1 MIGRYAGAIAGLVL
15 LGCGGLPGNS
25 PETYFEFGGRVF
37 DRFERVQGGEKVT
50 DKQDGVV
57 YRLKNHFGW
66 DLKGADGI
74 YGPEY
79 MNKKGVH
86 AENLLKQQRPTVLLK
101 RRLMRGGEGLP
112 RYGNLMPEEHVGAAA
127 NFINAMRDGLI
138 PRSDD
143 IWTLSKGTPNN
154 YKLVPGANAAQ
165 GHKNFAARC
174 AGCHGAD
181 GTKRALDGKYSLGA
195 FNRAK
200 GYEAW
205 FKILAGHPGSW
216 MKGQGP
222 PKLTRHQAA
231 AFIRDTMA
239 ALCDRTRY
247 PAKGGVDVPDGDPR
261 CGAYLK

>member
-1 MIGRYAGAIAGLVL
+1 MNSKNIAAIGLL
-15 LGCGGLPGNS
+15 MLGCGGLAGNTA
-25 PETYFEFGGRVF
+25 ETYFEFGGRVY
-37 DRFERVQGGEKVT
+37 DRFERVEGGEPVAAK
-50 DKQDGVV
+50 KEGMV

-79 MNKKGVH
+79 MNKKGVRR
-86 AENLLKQQRPTVLLK
+86 ENLLQQQRPTPLLK
-101 RRLMRGGEGLP
+101 EWLQKGQDGLP
-112 RYGNLMPEEHVGAAA
+112 RYGELMPEEHIDATAR
-127 NFINAMRDGLI
+127 FINAMRDGLI

-143 IWTLSKGTPNN
+143 IWTLSKGTPKN
-154 YKLVPGANAAQ
+154 YTLNPGADAAA
-165 GHKNFAARC
+165 GHKRFAERC

-181 GTKRALDGKYSLGA
+181 GKKKTLDGKYSLGA
-195 FNRAK
+195 FVRSK

-216 MKGQGP
+216 MKGQVP
-222 PKLTRHQAA
+222 PGLTRAQAA

-247 PAKGGVDVPDGDPR
+247 PATGGVDVPDGDPR